1 MDDAQDRE
9 LMARLIR
16 GDEDALSSLIDRN
29 RAPYEAYARALL
41 RDAPAAEEVVLD
53 AFAKLVMVKDA
64 FIPGMRFDAWFRTL
78 VRNGCLDHLR
88 RAAARPRLAALET
101 DFPAEDT
108 PEAAVLR
115 KERRLE
121 VWGMLA
127 ELAPQDKALL
137 VGFAL
142 EGKTCAELARLTGLS
157 SAAVRVRLHRIRKR
171 LRKKEDERS

>member
-16 GDEDALSSLIDRN
+16 GDEDALTALISRN
-29 RAPYEAYARALL
+29 RTAYEAYARALL
-41 RDAPAAEEVVLD
+41 HDAPAAEEVVLD
-53 AFAKLVMVKDA
+53 AFAKLVVAKDA
-64 FIPGMRFDAWFRTL
+64 FIPGMRFDAWFHAL
-78 VRNGCLDHLR
+78 VRNGCLDYLR
-88 RAAARPRLAALET
+88 RAAARPRLLALEA

-121 VWGMLA
+121 VWSMLSD
-127 ELAPQDKALL
+127 LAPQDKALL
-137 VGFAL
+137 TGFAL
-142 EGKTCAELARLTGLS
+142 EGKSYAELARATGLS